1 MERLTMN
8 GVQMGFNSSL
18 FSLKRGGAKPLHF
31 GQSDDSSSAK
41 PASSAPAA
49 TPAEATEAPPTDYWV
64 NLANTLIADAGE
76 APLAPQ
82 VPLFTPAEG
91 KQMIAEGKI
100 EQFNERLE
108 HWRKYQ
114 AKPDEYF
121 DLKGFPFGATLKNLE
136 ALSAIDPEVN
146 ASETL
151 DLRGCDLREAD
162 FRGLKTLS
170 ALLTHDD
177 TDPDSQ
183 EKHIKSALFDSST
196 QFSLSTVKICT

>member
-1 MERLTMN
+1 MN

-41 PASSAPAA
+41 PASSALAA
-49 TPAEATEAPPTDYWV
+49 TPAEAT
-64 NLANTLIADAGE
+64 E

-183 EKHIKSALFDSST
+183 EKHIKSALLDSST